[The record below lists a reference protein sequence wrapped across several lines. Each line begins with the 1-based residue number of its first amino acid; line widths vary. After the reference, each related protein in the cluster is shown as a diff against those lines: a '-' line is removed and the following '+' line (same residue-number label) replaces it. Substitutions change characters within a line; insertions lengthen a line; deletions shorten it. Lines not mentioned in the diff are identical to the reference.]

1 MALPLR
7 RSIEL
12 DLVSVGVE
20 VVEVGGTI
28 RRCSRRDGDTG
39 GR

>member
-1 MALPLR
+1 MASPLR

-12 DLVSVGVE
+12 ALVSVGVE

-28 RRCSRRDGDTG
+28 RRR
-39 GR
+39 